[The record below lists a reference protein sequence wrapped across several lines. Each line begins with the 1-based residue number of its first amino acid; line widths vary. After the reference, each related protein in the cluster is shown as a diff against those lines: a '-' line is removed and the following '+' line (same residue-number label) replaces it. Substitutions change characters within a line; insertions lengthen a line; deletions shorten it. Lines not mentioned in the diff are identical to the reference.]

1 MNLMMTGMVGGLGK
15 AALDQSAHLKQQE
28 DADADMTRRKGLESW
43 LMQTRNDY
51 QIQQEQRAEGRE
63 IAKEGRTDQRE
74 INKDERTWKNE
85 QDRAPAKRD
94 IKAADKTSD
103 LDTELGFKTK
113 NRDAISANTKADAE
127 AKVTDADKKVKDA
140 QADYYSANADYT
152 RGAKTSLAA
161 VGGGKMAAADKDELD
176 ALQAEIRS
184 TAGNIEK
191 AKLEG
196 TWTGSPEQLKIEAG
210 LTAKRLQAGAILRR
224 ARGSDGTADPLGKR
238 SAPAAAPQS
247 IMQSPRSA
255 EPKAD
260 PNARPTAGVNF
271 DDPGLAAGI
280 DDIKDPQERANARLA
295 LSPGMRPTPAPR
307 PAAAPA
313 PRNDMASTMERVS
326 SGGPQ
331 DQKQKLDK
339 LKTQIAAQPA
349 AAAPAPA
356 ADPVMQALG
365 AAGGSSIDQIVGQQ
379 AGPLKAAADAV
390 RQAQQQVV
398 AAAKSGNQASV
409 GPAMQAAAAAND
421 KFNGMLSTMNPQ
433 QAAQVKKALGL

>member
-1 MNLMMTGMVGGLGK
+1 MSLMMTGMVGGLGK

-28 DADADMTRRKGLESW
+28 DADADMTRRKSLESW
-43 LMQTRNDY
+43 LMQTRNEY
-51 QIQQEQRAEGRE
+51 QIESEKRAEGRE

-74 INKDERTWKNE
+74 IEKDERTWKNE
-85 QDRAPAKRD
+85 QDRAPTKRD
-94 IKAADKTSD
+94 IKAADKTSE

-127 AKVTDADKKVKDA
+127 AKVTDADRRLKGA
-140 QADYYSANADYT
+140 QAESYEANADYT
-152 RGAKTSLAA
+152 RGAKTAA
-161 VGGGKMAAADKDELD
+161 AAGGGGGGKMAQVDKDELD

-196 TWTGSPEQLKIEAG
+196 TWTGSPEQLKIESG
-210 LTAKRLQAGAILRR
+210 LTAKRLQAAAILRR
-224 ARGSDGTADPLGKR
+224 ARGNDVAADPLGKR
-238 SAPAAAPQS
+238 GAPAAAAPQS

-255 EPKAD
+255 EPKPD

-280 DDIKDPQERANARLA
+280 DNIKDPQERANARQA
-295 LSPGMRPTPAPR
+295 LSPGMRPNPAPR
-307 PAAAPA
+307 PDNSMQA
-313 PRNDMASTMERVS
+313 TMDRVT
-326 SGGPQ
+326 SGGEQ
-331 DQKQKLDK
+331 GRQQKVDK

-349 AAAPAPA
+349 AAAPAQG
-356 ADPVMQALG
+356 ADPLMQALG
-365 AAGGSSIDQIVGQQ
+365 AAGGGSIDQIVGQQ

-409 GPAMQAAAAAND
+409 GPAMQAAAAANE
-421 KFNGMLSTMNPQ
+421 KFNAMLANMNPQ

>member
-74 INKDERTWKNE
+74 IEKDERTWKNE

-103 LDTELGFKTK
+103 LDAELGFKTK
-113 NRDAISANTKADAE
+113 NRDTISANTKADAE

-140 QADYYSANADYT
+140 QADYYSANAEYT
-152 RGAKTSLAA
+152 RGAKTAGA
-161 VGGGKMAAADKDELD
+161 TGGGSPGKMAQVDKDELD
-176 ALQAEIRS
+176 ALQAEIRG
-184 TAGNIEK
+184 TAQNIEK

-196 TWTGSPEQLKIEAG
+196 TWTGSPEQLKIESG
-210 LTAKRLQAGAILRR
+210 LTAKRLQAAAILRR
-224 ARGSDGTADPLGKR
+224 ARGSDVAADPLGKR
-238 SAPAAAPQS
+238 SAPAGAPQPV
-247 IMQSPRSA
+247 MQSPRSA
-255 EPKAD
+255 EPA
-260 PNARPTAGVNF
+260 
-271 DDPGLAAGI
+271 
-280 DDIKDPQERANARLA
+280 ANANA
-295 LSPGMRPTPAPR
+295 RPTPAPR
-307 PAAAPA
+307 PDNSMQA
-313 PRNDMASTMERVS
+313 TMGRVLE
-326 SGGPQ
+326 SGQQGQ
-331 DQKQKLDK
+331 QQKVDK
-339 LKTQIAAQPA
+339 LKSQIAAQPA

>member
-74 INKDERTWKNE
+74 IEKDERTWKNE

-103 LDTELGFKTK
+103 LDAELGFKTK
-113 NRDAISANTKADAE
+113 NRDTISANTKADAE

-140 QADYYSANADYT
+140 QADYYSANAEYT
-152 RGAKTSLAA
+152 RGAKTAGA
-161 VGGGKMAAADKDELD
+161 TGGGSPGKMAQVDKDELD
-176 ALQAEIRS
+176 ALQAEIRG
-184 TAGNIEK
+184 TAQNIEK

-196 TWTGSPEQLKIEAG
+196 TWTGSPEQLKIESG
-210 LTAKRLQAGAILRR
+210 LTAKRLQAAAILRR
-224 ARGSDGTADPLGKR
+224 ARGSDVAADPLGKR
-238 SAPAAAPQS
+238 SAPAGAPQPV
-247 IMQSPRSA
+247 MQSPRSA
-255 EPKAD
+255 EPAANA
-260 PNARPTAGVNF
+260 NARPTAGANF

-280 DDIKDPQERANARLA
+280 DDIKDPQERANARQA

-307 PAAAPA
+307 PDNSMQA
-313 PRNDMASTMERVS
+313 TMGRVLE
-326 SGGPQ
+326 SGQQGQ
-331 DQKQKLDK
+331 QQKVDK
-339 LKTQIAAQPA
+339 LKSQIAAQPA

>member
-28 DADADMTRRKGLESW
+28 DADADMARRKGLESW
-43 LMQTRNDY
+43 LMQTRNEY
-51 QIQQEQRAEGRE
+51 QIESEKRAEGRE
-63 IAKEGRTDQRE
+63 IAKEGRTEAASVR
-74 INKDERTWKNE
+74 KDERDWQNE
-85 QDRAPAKRD
+85 QDRAPVKRD
-94 IKAADKTSD
+94 IKAADKTSE

-113 NRDAISANTKADAE
+113 NRDTISENTKADAE

-140 QADYYSANADYT
+140 QADYYSANAEYT
-152 RGAKTSLAA
+152 RGAKTAA
-161 VGGGKMAAADKDELD
+161 AAGGGGGGKMAQVDKDELD

-247 IMQSPRSA
+247 IMQSPRGA

-280 DDIKDPQERANARLA
+280 DNIKDPQERANARQA

-307 PAAAPA
+307 PDNSMQA
-313 PRNDMASTMERVS
+313 TMGRVLE
-326 SGGPQ
+326 GGQ
-331 DQKQKLDK
+331 QGQQQKVDK
-339 LKTQIAAQPA
+339 LKSQIAAQPA

-390 RQAQQQVV
+390 KQAQQQVV

-421 KFNGMLSTMNPQ
+421 KFNAMLSTMNPQ